1 MVYLAG
7 KDDQGKTVYIE
18 EDGSPHVHKLAQQQ
32 QPQQQQ
38 QEQQEPEFKD
48 YGVPE
53 ESVQRGITA
62 FSMVTNLTILV
73 EQIQKQLFTMDE
85 KLNRLLNLAERK

>member
-1 MVYLAG
+1 LN
-7 KDDQGKTVYIE
+7 
-18 EDGSPHVHKLAQQQ
+18 EDGSKHFHKTKEGHLQRAYSDENHAQ
-32 QPQQQQ
+32 
-38 QEQQEPEFKD
+38 ESSSLVMEGKD

-73 EQIQKQLFTMDE
+73 EQTQKQLVTMDE